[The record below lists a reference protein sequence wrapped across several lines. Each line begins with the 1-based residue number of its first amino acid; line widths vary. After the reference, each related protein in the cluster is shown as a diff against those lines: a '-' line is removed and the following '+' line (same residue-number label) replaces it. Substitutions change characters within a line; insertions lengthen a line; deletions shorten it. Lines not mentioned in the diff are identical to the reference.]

1 MNAHVSAAK
10 LSGSCRNLVQDELQK
25 ILRSAMTRFND
36 DELADAAGID
46 VRALRCYRNEGREPT
61 LSRALALL
69 LVLGRTD
76 LNRILDIIGYKAVP
90 LDEAGRIP
98 HAGKVV
104 ASSMA
109 SLSTLATAAADGR
122 FDHTELPAC
131 RQAAD
136 ALIECVLPLSSAG
149 AAA

>member
-1 MNAHVSAAK
+1 MNAHFSAAK

-25 ILRSAMTRFND
+25 ILRSAMIRLD
-36 DELADAAGID
+36 DEVLAEAAGVD
-46 VRALRCYRNEGREPT
+46 PRALRAYRNEGREPK
-61 LSRALALL
+61 LSGALALL
-69 LVLGRTD
+69 CVLGRTD
-76 LNRILDIIGYKAVP
+76 LNRILKIIGYKAVP
-90 LDEAGRIP
+90 LDEAGEMP
-98 HAGKVV
+98 AAGTLV

-136 ALIECVLPLSSAG
+136 ALIETVLPLSSAG